1 LGRRLGENAG
11 RAGIFRARDLSY
23 AAAGTLGRRDYGLT
37 REQALAN
44 ARAIVDATDL
54 PVSADLENAFGY
66 SPESVMETIRLAAAA
81 GLAGCSTE
89 DAAGGTEPYDLSLAT
104 ERLAAAVQA
113 ARALP
118 FPFVLTA
125 RAENYTRGR
134 ANLDD
139 TIRRLQAYEKAGADV
154 LFAPGLPDLASIRTV
169 CAAVSKPVNVV
180 GSMQDGKLSVAELAA
195 AGVKRIS
202 LAAAFYRAAMTGL
215 RDAAREVHE
224 KGTFSFAARTMSS
237 PEFNEFMQS

>member
-1 LGRRLGENAG
+1 M
-11 RAGIFRARDLSY
+11 
-23 AAAGTLGRRDYGLT
+23 LT
-37 REQALAN
+37 
-44 ARAIVDATDL
+44 V
-54 PVSADLENAFGY
+54 
-66 SPESVMETIRLAAAA
+66 
-81 GLAGCSTE
+81 
-89 DAAGGTEPYDLSLAT
+89 
-104 ERLAAAVQA
+104 
-113 ARALP
+113 
-118 FPFVLTA
+118 

-202 LAAAFYRAAMTGL
+202 LAAAFYRAAMPGL

-237 PEFNEFMQS
+237 PEFNEFMQSVSHCGLLLNGPSERRTRTDRTRNTPYTVA